1 MKGICKKLPQLNSLR
16 TADVFR
22 DVASL
27 PKAEKTGCSRR
38 LATEIPPGK
47 LKWLIQAKLLLV
59 SFFEVL
65 RWMLS
70 FVTVRNRGGFF
81 SGCQL
86 DTVYLQ
92 I

>member
-1 MKGICKKLPQLNSLR
+1 MRGICKKLPQLNSLL
-16 TADVFR
+16 AVDVFR

-47 LKWLIQAKLLLV
+47 LKLLIQAKLLLV

-70 FVTVRNRGGFF
+70 FVKFRNRGGFF
-81 SGCQL
+81 SGSQL
-86 DTVYLQ
+86 DTVRS
-92 I
+92 